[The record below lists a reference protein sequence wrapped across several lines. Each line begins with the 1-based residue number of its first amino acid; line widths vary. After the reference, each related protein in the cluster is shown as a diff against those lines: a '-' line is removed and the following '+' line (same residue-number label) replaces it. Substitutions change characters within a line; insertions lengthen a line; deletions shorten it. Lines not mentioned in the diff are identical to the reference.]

1 MSAGIYVF
9 NQYYFDL
16 LKKLKQCA
24 KKLKDRSAVAK
35 QVSISIKK
43 HYATFDKMSNDHLE
57 YILENI
63 PDTFWTKLIR
73 LENVDGE
80 KDDDDKVKEE
90 DNKKEEKKEEK
101 KEDNKKEDEK
111 EEEKKEDNK
120 KEDEKE
126 EEKKEDNKKEDEKE
140 EEKKEDNKEEDEKEE
155 EKKEDNK
162 KEDEKEEEKKED
174 NKEEKKEED
183 DDPVVNLKSWAKEN
197 QKVLLFRDISLI
209 SVMKIVKED
218 AVVHQYLLTLSIF
231 KDPELSDEDVKNIVE
246 KLKGIDDDIQ
256 TPDRHEKIIKMIMN
270 SQMKSTGGF
279 TMDDIKGT
287 QIGDLANDIMNDLD
301 LDKIKENVKKEGD
314 VFKALSDSENGIGN
328 ILGSV
333 SQKMASKI
341 SSGELKQDKLIQEAL
356 GLAGKMPQF
365 GGNSEGGGGGTPD
378 IANIM
383 KMMNSMMGQGGMPN
397 MGGMNMPSSRKVKRM
412 MKKKGGNT

>member
-73 LENVDGE
+73 LENVDGK

-90 DNKKEEKKEEK
+90 EKKEEK
-101 KEDNKKEDEK
+101 EEKENKNEEEKK
-111 EEEKKEDNK
+111 EEEKKEDDKEKENK
-120 KEDEKE
+120 KEEA
-126 EEKKEDNKKEDEKE
+126 
-140 EEKKEDNKEEDEKEE
+140 
-155 EKKEDNK
+155 
-162 KEDEKEEEKKED
+162 
-174 NKEEKKEED
+174 KEED
-183 DDPVVNLKSWAKEN
+183 DDPIVNLKSWAKEN
-197 QKVLLFRDISLI
+197 QKAMLFRDISLI

-365 GGNSEGGGGGTPD
+365 GGNSAGGGGGTPD

>member
-101 KEDNKKEDEK
+101 KEDNKK
-111 EEEKKEDNK
+111 
-120 KEDEKE
+120 
-126 EEKKEDNKKEDEKE
+126 
-140 EEKKEDNKEEDEKEE
+140 EDEKEE